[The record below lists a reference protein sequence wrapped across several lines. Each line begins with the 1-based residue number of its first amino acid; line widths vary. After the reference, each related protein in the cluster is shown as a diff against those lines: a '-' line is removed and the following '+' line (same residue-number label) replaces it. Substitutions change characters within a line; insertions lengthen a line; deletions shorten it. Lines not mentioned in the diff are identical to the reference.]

1 MGWLYMHRTGMGGH
15 ETPKAYL
22 DDQLTYEHEASEDAP
37 FRGCRVLKSVFTG
50 STYYAAVERY
60 GEDRERLYVT
70 AVICLVRWNPN
81 AADGLIFG
89 YKDMDEQSGPVE
101 ANCPRSI
108 LELLTSSSHPYALDW
123 RNRCYAMLRLK
134 ERKVADGD
142 ILRLPEPLRFTD
154 GSEHR
159 EFRVS
164 KRGNKI
170 ELRTPDGV
178 GAYRISR
185 LMERRFEVIRPARKI
200 KTFFPAAQ

>member
-1 MGWLYMHRTGMGGH
+1 MNGIIAMESRMQRKLHVRFGGGNRADSRSST
-15 ETPKAYL
+15 TPT
-22 DDQLTYEHEASEDAP
+22 QL
-37 FRGCRVLKSVFTG
+37 
-50 STYYAAVERY
+50 
-60 GEDRERLYVT
+60 
-70 AVICLVRWNPN
+70 
-81 AADGLIFG
+81 
-89 YKDMDEQSGPVE
+89 DEQSGPVE

-134 ERKVADGD
+134 ERNVADGD

-164 KRGNKI
+164 KRGSKI
-170 ELRTPDGV
+170 ELRTPDGF

-185 LMERRFEVIRPARKI
+185 LMERRFEIIRPARRI
-200 KTFFPAAQ
+200 KTFFPIAQ

>member
-22 DDQLTYEHEASEDAP
+22 DDQLTYEREACEDAP
-37 FRGCRVLKSVFTG
+37 FQGCRVLKSVFTG

-70 AVICLVRWNPN
+70 AVICLVRWNPK

-164 KRGNKI
+164 KRGSKI
-170 ELRTPDGV
+170 ELRTPDGF

-185 LMERRFEVIRPARKI
+185 LMERRFEIIRPARRI
-200 KTFFPAAQ
+200 KTFFPIAQ

>member
-1 MGWLYMHRTGMGGH
+1 MGWLYMHRAGMGGH
-15 ETPKAYL
+15 EMPKAYL
-22 DDQLTYEHEASEDAP
+22 DDQLTYEREACEDAP

-70 AVICLVRWNPN
+70 AVICLVRWNPK

-164 KRGNKI
+164 KRGSKI
-170 ELRTPDGV
+170 ELRTPDGF

-185 LMERRFEVIRPARKI
+185 LMERRFEIIRPARRI
-200 KTFFPAAQ
+200 KTFFPIAQ

>member
-1 MGWLYMHRTGMGGH
+1 MGWLYMHRAGMGGH

-22 DDQLTYEHEASEDAP
+22 DDQLTYEREACEDAP

-70 AVICLVRWNPN
+70 AVICLVHWNPK

-108 LELLTSSSHPYALDW
+108 LELLTSSYL
-123 RNRCYAMLRLK
+123 
-134 ERKVADGD
+134 
-142 ILRLPEPLRFTD
+142 
-154 GSEHR
+154 
-159 EFRVS
+159 
-164 KRGNKI
+164 
-170 ELRTPDGV
+170 
-178 GAYRISR
+178 
-185 LMERRFEVIRPARKI
+185 
-200 KTFFPAAQ
+200 

>member
-1 MGWLYMHRTGMGGH
+1 MRRRQFRLVLEPAPEEVVRLTQLHRYAGDVAGRGRAPIGGV
-15 ETPKAYL
+15 L
-22 DDQLTYEHEASEDAP
+22 DEY
-37 FRGCRVLKSVFTG
+37 
-50 STYYAAVERY
+50 
-60 GEDRERLYVT
+60 
-70 AVICLVRWNPN
+70 ICLVRWNPK

-164 KRGNKI
+164 KRGSKI
-170 ELRTPDGV
+170 ELRTPDGF

-185 LMERRFEVIRPARKI
+185 LMERRFEIIRPARRI
-200 KTFFPAAQ
+200 KTFFPIAQ

>member
-1 MGWLYMHRTGMGGH
+1 MGWLYMHRAGMGGH

-22 DDQLTYEHEASEDAP
+22 DDQLTYEREACEDAP

-70 AVICLVRWNPN
+70 AVICLVRWNPK

-164 KRGNKI
+164 KRGSKI
-170 ELRTPDGV
+170 ELRTSDGF

-185 LMERRFEVIRPARKI
+185 LMERRFEIIRPARRI
-200 KTFFPAAQ
+200 KTFFPIAQ

>member
-1 MGWLYMHRTGMGGH
+1 MGWLYMHRAGMGGH

-22 DDQLTYEHEASEDAP
+22 DDQLTYEREACEDAP

-70 AVICLVRWNPN
+70 AVICLVHWNPK

-108 LELLTSSSHPYALDW
+108 LKLLTSSSHPYALDW

-164 KRGNKI
+164 KRGSKI
-170 ELRTPDGV
+170 ELRTPDGF

-185 LMERRFEVIRPARKI
+185 LMERRFEIIRPARRI
-200 KTFFPAAQ
+200 KTFFPIAQ

>member
-1 MGWLYMHRTGMGGH
+1 MGWLYMHRAGMGGH

-22 DDQLTYEHEASEDAP
+22 DDQLTYEREACEDAP

-70 AVICLVRWNPN
+70 AVICLVHWNPK

-164 KRGNKI
+164 KRGSKI
-170 ELRTPDGV
+170 ELRTPDGF

-185 LMERRFEVIRPARKI
+185 LMERRFEIIRPARRI
-200 KTFFPAAQ
+200 KTFFPIAQ

>member
-1 MGWLYMHRTGMGGH
+1 MRFGGGIR
-15 ETPKAYL
+15 ADFL
-22 DDQLTYEHEASEDAP
+22 S
-37 FRGCRVLKSVFTG
+37 
-50 STYYAAVERY
+50 STNPT
-60 GEDRERLYVT
+60 RL
-70 AVICLVRWNPN
+70 
-81 AADGLIFG
+81 
-89 YKDMDEQSGPVE
+89 DEQSGPVE

-164 KRGNKI
+164 KRGSKI
-170 ELRTPDGV
+170 ELRTPDGF

-185 LMERRFEVIRPARKI
+185 LMERRFEIIRPARRI
-200 KTFFPAAQ
+200 KTFFPIAQ